1 MSILDGDDDELED
14 ESADDDLL
22 GGADDGLMGGEMG
35 FADDDDGGSDDEE
48 LSYRLDEIEKEI
60 DSLEGQVETVRGEN
74 EKISDSIQT
83 VERNVDRLVDM
94 YEIVTQGI
102 NPFVGD
108 QEIGDA
114 FETATGDGGV
124 FGGDDP
130 ADDIDDDIT
139 NAEAEDF
146 LDDDLEEDD
155 DEDDFVA
162 DEFDEGGEIDDP
174 LEEDEDGFDDSSE
187 DEALEDDP
195 FADEF
200 DDGSEDDGELGFD
213 EEDEELADENDDLE
227 LEEEAA
233 DPEPEP
239 IQTEVVADQTTDTE
253 DTTQTGSE
261 TAALGENGE
270 MGDPPYL
277 VRHPSRTDAEL
288 VTIEWLQYLI
298 ETAGMDGAA
307 RTIAYYE
314 SIDWISDPVET
325 YLQSLLNGF
334 SDAPVADDEI
344 EPRSVLTTD
353 EHKRSLQYIANIAT
367 PEKATELSIEPPVE
381 ADTADPSAE

>member
-1 MSILDGDDDELED
+1 MSILDDDDELED
-14 ESADDDLL
+14 DSADDDLL
-22 GGADDGLMGGEMG
+22 GGADDDLMGGEMG
-35 FADDDDGGSDDEE
+35 FADDNEGGSDDEE

-60 DSLEGQVETVRGEN
+60 DSLEGKVETVRGEN

-139 NAEAEDF
+139 DAEAEDF
-146 LDDDLEEDD
+146 LDDDIEDD
-155 DEDDFVA
+155 DEDDFAA
-162 DEFDEGGEIDDP
+162 DEFDDGEVIDDP
-174 LEEDEDGFDDSSE
+174 LEEDGDGDD
-187 DEALEDDP
+187 DGDDDPLEDDP
-195 FADEF
+195 FAEEF
-200 DDGSEDDGELGFD
+200 DEGDDDDLGFD
-213 EEDEELADENDDLE
+213 DDDDDDETEADEADVAG
-227 LEEEAA
+227 LEEPA

-239 IQTEVVADQTTDTE
+239 VATE
-253 DTTQTGSE
+253 DTIDQPADDPDATQSASE
-261 TAALGENGE
+261 TVAPGENGE

-334 SDAPVADDEI
+334 SDGPVADDEI

-367 PEKATELSIEPPVE
+367 PEKSTALSVDSPNDAGA
-381 ADTADPSAE
+381 ADRSSE